1 MKSEV
6 MKTLIDLGLTSN
18 ETRELFSDRTR
29 DVRNIKVWRDSISE
43 VIYIDDFYVGDNQ
56 YVKSEYNQGLKV
68 AKDKLNQEAKRDL
81 ERRLSAYK
89 DLSKDKNV
97 CDFGCG
103 SGHFIQAI
111 KSQAKNVVGVELQEQ
126 HISNLNEKGIKCV
139 NDLKL
144 IPNDS
149 IDLIVSFH
157 VIEHLPD
164 PRRILNEL
172 KNKLNSNGQLLIEVP
187 HARDLLLSDHMNCQA
202 FKEFTL
208 WSQHLILHT
217 KESLQKILESTG
229 FEILK
234 MDGVQRYP
242 LSNHLGWLT
251 SSRPGGHIGSLSQI
265 DTPSLTKEYE
275 NALEEIDA
283 TDTIVALARKY

>member
-6 MKTLIDLGLTSN
+6 MKTLIDLGLTSK
-18 ETRELFSDRTR
+18 ESRELFSDRTR
-29 DVRNIKVWRDSISE
+29 DMRNLKVWRDSISE
-43 VIYIDDFYVGDNQ
+43 VIYIDEFYVGDNQ
-56 YVKSEYNQGLKV
+56 YVN
-68 AKDKLNQEAKRDL
+68 AKDKLKLEDKRNL

-89 DLSKDKNV
+89 DLTKDKNV

-103 SGHFIQAI
+103 SGQFIQAI
-111 KSQAKNVVGVELQEQ
+111 KSQAKSIIGVELQEQ

-139 NDLKL
+139 ADLKL

-157 VIEHLPD
+157 VFEHLPD
-164 PRRILNEL
+164 PRHILNEL

-208 WSQHLILHT
+208 WSEHLILHT

-251 SSRPGGHIGSLSQI
+251 SSKPGGHTGPLSQI
-265 DTPSLTKEYE
+265 DTPSLIKEYE